1 MYSDKIIAEVWRNRD
16 AYAAEHGHDL
26 ARIVADLQRRQN
38 SRRGRVVD
46 GKRSEPVERRHS
58 ARAGQQGQRPQRMAL

>member
-1 MYSDKIIAEVWRNRD
+1 MYRDKIIAEVWKNRD

-38 SRRGRVVD
+38 DRRRRIVD
-46 GKRSEPVERRHS
+46 GRPNKRLERTRV
-58 ARAGQQGQRPQRMAL
+58 ARAVQP

>member
-1 MYSDKIIAEVWRNRD
+1 MYSDRIIAEVWKNRD

-38 SRRGRVVD
+38 SRRGRIVD
-46 GKRSEPVERRHS
+46 GKRTKPVERKHIAS
-58 ARAGQQGQRPQRMAL
+58 AVQQA